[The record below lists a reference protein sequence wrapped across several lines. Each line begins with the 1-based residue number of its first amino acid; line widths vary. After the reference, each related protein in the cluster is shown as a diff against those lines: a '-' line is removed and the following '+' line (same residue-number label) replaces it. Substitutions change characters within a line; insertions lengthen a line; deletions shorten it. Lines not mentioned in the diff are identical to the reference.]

1 MIIGLLSDL
10 EKQKSLLPAAVVRAL
25 EILQQKDLA
34 SMEAGR
40 YEVEG
45 DKLFY
50 MVQDAMPRFMD
61 GCQAEAHKLY
71 ADIQLPISALERFG
85 VALPQDLVPTDDRY
99 EASDI
104 AFYPTPANEFFI
116 DLQPGSYLFF
126 PPEELHRPC
135 VVVTEQKPIRKVVVK
150 IHRSLLGM

>member
-34 SMEAGR
+34 NMEAGR
-40 YEVEG
+40 IEIEG

-71 ADIQLPISALERFG
+71 ADIQLPISAPER
-85 VALPQDLVPTDDRY
+85 
-99 EASDI
+99 
-104 AFYPTPANEFFI
+104 ANRGP
-116 DLQPGSYLFF
+116 PG
-126 PPEELHRPC
+126 
-135 VVVTEQKPIRKVVVK
+135 
-150 IHRSLLGM
+150 HRSSYCTQGGMASAPSAKIV